1 MLFARP
7 RPAPAGA
14 GHALPPRRVAVVAT
28 ASATGGTPREIRVCT
43 HTTCRKQGS
52 ATILKLARDLSLPGV
67 SVCETGCLGGCGA
80 GPNVAL
86 LGGAVAVAAGVPGV
100 VANHVA
106 TAGAL
111 FGALRDAGLA
121 DVSPALQTA
130 TAARLA
136 GNEAA
141 RRGAYG
147 DAVEQYTRGLE
158 AVQGDDAARRAATHL
173 LLANRS
179 GAKLAA
185 GDAAGA
191 ALDADCAVEA
201 GPPGWTTARVRQ
213 VEARR
218 ALGDRAGVARALAG
232 LKAACGD
239 EWCQLAR
246 QLASVKA
253 AG

>member
-1 MLFARP
+1 MLFLRP

-14 GHALPPRRVAVVAT
+14 GHACTPRRVTVVVS
-28 ASATGGTPREIRVCT
+28 ASATGDTPREIRVCT

-52 ATILKLARDLSLPGV
+52 PTILKLARDLSLPGV
-67 SVCETGCLGGCGA
+67 TVSETGCLGGCGA

-86 LGGAVAVAAGVPGV
+86 LGGDVAVAAGVPGV

-121 DVSPALQTA
+121 DVSPSLQTA

-141 RRGAYG
+141 RRGAFD

-158 AVQGDDAARRAATHL
+158 AAEGDDAARRAATHL

-191 ALDADCAVEA
+191 ATDADDAVEA
-201 GPPGWTTARVRQ
+201 APPGWSTARVRQ

-218 ALGDRAGVARALAG
+218 ALGDQGGVARALAG
-232 LKAACGD
+232 LESACGD
-239 EWCQLAR
+239 EGRQLVR
-246 QLASVKA
+246 QLASVKV
-253 AG
+253 G